1 MALSNAERQKRWR
14 EALDALEAQAGIAKN
29 ALIDFIIKERQ
40 ARERELIEAKAEIE
54 HLRKRVAELEERR
67 PSIPHTP
74 DEETLETLRE
84 KLQQAEKLLKARNT
98 QIKNLSQRLN
108 SLANN
113 RSPKMS
119 KQLHRQVLSLLHP
132 DRAHGDEAMRERL
145 EKCFQE
151 FSVVKFAFP
160 EDD

>member
-1 MALSNAERQKRWR
+1 MKETVPAP
-14 EALDALEAQAGIAKN
+14 LEPR
-29 ALIDFIIKERQ
+29 F
-40 ARERELIEAKAEIE
+40 EIT
-54 HLRKRVAELEERR
+54 HYHNLYCRDGPPVKKM
-67 PSIPHTP
+67 
-74 DEETLETLRE
+74 

-98 QIKNLSQRLN
+98 QIKNLSQRLTW
-108 SLANN
+108 LANN

-132 DRAHGDEAMRERL
+132 DLAHGDEAMRERL

-151 FSVVKFAFP
+151 FSVVEFAFP